1 MIFLPLKWT
10 SCTVDLV
17 VVNGNVVVEDGML
30 RTLDINNV
38 VERHNHISMG
48 LVS

>member
-1 MIFLPLKWT
+1 MCA
-10 SCTVDLV
+10 SHNVDLV

-30 RTLDINNV
+30 CTLDINNV
-38 VERHNHISMG
+38 VERHNRISKE